1 MSASSNP
8 AVRPDR
14 IMEMVWGYAP
24 PIILGTAIQCQ
35 SLRSARR
42 RAQDRRGTGASLR
55 QLRPRIARHHERAGG
70 IQFLAKNSDGRYAL
84 TPESAAFLVSSK
96 PGYLG
101 KFAEFSGLKM
111 IQTWLPLPEIVRT
124 GKPSTSINQQD
135 AGAAFFQELVE
146 PIFAMSYPAT
156 QVAGQALGLANAKSP
171 VKVLDIGTGSG
182 VWGIGLAQQSPQVS
196 VTAQDLP
203 GVLDVTRQMVTRFNL
218 ADRFSYLPG
227 DFHTMDFGTGY
238 NLVTFGHISAHGI
251 GRSEPPASEKGRGRA
266 GSQGNRRHQRIPG
279 EPGPLGSPMGLIFAV
294 NMLAHTEN
302 GDTFS
307 FEEISGWLKEAG
319 LVNPKKNPLGP
330 GGCVVGEDLDCNKL
344 SFLAKTLKRNQYV
357 RSH

>member
-14 IMEMVWGYAP
+14 IMEMIWGYAP
-24 PIILGTAIQCQ
+24 PMILATAVHNKVFDLLDAGPKTVDELAKA
-35 SLRSARR
+35 SGNSARGL
-42 RAQDRRGTGASLR
+42 RAIMNALVGF
-55 QLRPRIARHHERAGG
+55 
-70 IQFLAKNSDGRYAL
+70 QFLSKTPDGRYAL

-101 KFAEFSGLKM
+101 KFVEFSGLKS

-124 GKPSTSINQQD
+124 GKPNTAINQQD
-135 AGAAFFQELVE
+135 AGESFFQDLVE

-156 QVAGQALGLANAKSP
+156 QVAGQALGLENAKTP
-171 VKVLDIGTGSG
+171 VKILDIGAGSG

-196 VTAQDLP
+196 VTAQDMP
-203 GVLDVTRQMVTRFNL
+203 GVLEVTRRMVARFNL

-227 DFHTMDFGTGY
+227 DFHNVDFGTGY
-238 NLVTFGHISAHGI
+238 NLVTIGHILHMLSVDQCRQLLKKTAAALAPKGTVVI
-251 GRSEPPASEKGRGRA
+251 SEFLVNQDRSGPPM
-266 GSQGNRRHQRIPG
+266 P
-279 EPGPLGSPMGLIFAV
+279 LIFAV

-307 FEEISGWLKEAG
+307 FEEIGGWLKEAG
-319 LVNPKKNPLGP
+319 LVNARKIEP
-330 GGCVVGEDLDCNKL
+330 GGPVGLV
-344 SFLAKTLKRNQYV
+344 LADRA
-357 RSH
+357 

>member
-8 AVRPDR
+8 SVRPDR
-14 IMEMVWGYAP
+14 ILEMVWGYAP
-24 PIILGTAIQCQ
+24 PIILGTAIQCRIFDLLDAGPKTVDELAKA
-35 SLRSARR
+35 SGNSARGL
-42 RAQDRRGTGASLR
+42 RAIMNALVGF
-55 QLRPRIARHHERAGG
+55 
-70 IQFLAKNSDGRYAL
+70 QFLSKTPDGRYAL

-101 KFAEFSGLKM
+101 KFVEFSWLKS

-124 GKPSTSINQQD
+124 GKPNTAINQQD
-135 AGAAFFQELVE
+135 AGESFFQDLVE

-156 QVAGQALGLANAKSP
+156 QVAGQALGLENAKTP
-171 VKVLDIGTGSG
+171 VKILDIGAGSG

-203 GVLDVTRQMVTRFNL
+203 GVLEVTRRMVERFNL

-227 DFHTMDFGTGY
+227 DFHNVDFGTGY
-238 NLVTFGHISAHGI
+238 NLVTIGHILHMLSVDQCRQLLKKTAAALAPKGTVVI
-251 GRSEPPASEKGRGRA
+251 SEFLVNQDRSGPPM
-266 GSQGNRRHQRIPG
+266 P
-279 EPGPLGSPMGLIFAV
+279 LIFAV

-307 FEEISGWLKEAG
+307 FEEIGGWLKEAG
-319 LVNPKKNPLGP
+319 LVNARKIEP
-330 GGCVVGEDLDCNKL
+330 GGPVGLV
-344 SFLAKTLKRNQYV
+344 LADRA
-357 RSH
+357 

>member
-14 IMEMVWGYAP
+14 IMEMIWGYAP
-24 PIILGTAIQCQ
+24 PMILATAVHNKVFDLLDAGPKTVDELAKA
-35 SLRSARR
+35 SGNSARGL
-42 RAQDRRGTGASLR
+42 RAIMNALVGF
-55 QLRPRIARHHERAGG
+55 
-70 IQFLAKNSDGRYAL
+70 QFLSKTPDGRYAL

-101 KFAEFSGLKM
+101 KFVEFSGLKS

-124 GKPSTSINQQD
+124 GKPNTAINQQD
-135 AGAAFFQELVE
+135 AGESFFQDLVE

-156 QVAGQALGLANAKSP
+156 QVAGQALGLENAKTP
-171 VKVLDIGTGSG
+171 VKILDIGAGSG

-203 GVLDVTRQMVTRFNL
+203 GVLEVTRRMVARFNL

-227 DFHTMDFGTGY
+227 DFHNVDFGTGY
-238 NLVTFGHISAHGI
+238 NLVTIGHILHMLSVDQCRQLLKKTAAALAPKGTVVI
-251 GRSEPPASEKGRGRA
+251 SEFLVNQDRSGPPM
-266 GSQGNRRHQRIPG
+266 P
-279 EPGPLGSPMGLIFAV
+279 LIFAV

-307 FEEISGWLKEAG
+307 FEEIGGWLKEAG
-319 LVNPKKNPLGP
+319 LVNARKIEP
-330 GGCVVGEDLDCNKL
+330 GGPVGLV
-344 SFLAKTLKRNQYV
+344 LADRA
-357 RSH
+357 

>member
-24 PIILGTAIQCQ
+24 PIILGTAIQCGLFDLLDAAPKTVEELAQ
-35 SLRSARR
+35 ASGNSARGL
-42 RAQDRRGTGASLR
+42 RAIMNALVGF
-55 QLRPRIARHHERAGG
+55 
-70 IQFLAKNSDGRYAL
+70 QFLAKNSDGRYAL

-111 IQTWLPLPEIVRT
+111 IHTWLTLPEIVRT
-124 GKPSTSINQQD
+124 GKPSTAVNQQD
-135 AGAAFFQELVE
+135 AGESFFQALVE

-156 QVAGQALGLANAKSP
+156 QIAGQALGLANAKSP
-171 VKVLDIGTGSG
+171 VKVLDIGTGAG
-182 VWGIGLAQQSPQVS
+182 VWGIGLAQQSPQVT

-203 GVLDVTRQMVTRFNL
+203 GVLDVTRRMAARFNL
-218 ADRFSYLPG
+218 ANRFQFLPG
-227 DFHTMDFGTGY
+227 DFHTVDFGTGY
-238 NLVTFGHISAHGI
+238 NLVTIGHILHMESVDQNRQLLKKTAAALAPKGTVVI
-251 GRSEPPASEKGRGRA
+251 SEFLVNQDRS
-266 GSQGNRRHQRIPG
+266 
-279 EPGPLGSPMGLIFAV
+279 GPVMPLIFAV

-307 FEEISGWLKEAG
+307 FEEISAWLKEAG
-319 LVNPKKNPLGP
+319 LVNPRKIEP
-330 GGCVVGEDLDCNKL
+330 GGPVGLVMADKP
-344 SFLAKTLKRNQYV
+344 
-357 RSH
+357 

>member
-14 IMEMVWGYAP
+14 IMEMIWGYAP
-24 PIILGTAIQCQ
+24 PMILATAVHNKVFDLLDAGPKTVDELAKA
-35 SLRSARR
+35 SGNSARGL
-42 RAQDRRGTGASLR
+42 RAIMNALVGF
-55 QLRPRIARHHERAGG
+55 
-70 IQFLAKNSDGRYAL
+70 QFLSKTPDGRYAL

-101 KFAEFSGLKM
+101 KFVEFSGLKS

-124 GKPSTSINQQD
+124 GKPNTAINQQD
-135 AGAAFFQELVE
+135 AGESFFQDLVE

-156 QVAGQALGLANAKSP
+156 QVAGQALGLENAKAP
-171 VKVLDIGTGSG
+171 VKILDIGAGSG

-203 GVLDVTRQMVTRFNL
+203 GVLEVTRRMVARFNL

-227 DFHTMDFGTGY
+227 DFHNVDFGTGY
-238 NLVTFGHISAHGI
+238 NLVTIGHILHMLSVDQCRQLLKKTAAALAPKGTVVI
-251 GRSEPPASEKGRGRA
+251 SEFLVNQDRSGPPM
-266 GSQGNRRHQRIPG
+266 P
-279 EPGPLGSPMGLIFAV
+279 LIFAV

-307 FEEISGWLKEAG
+307 FEEIGGWLKEAG
-319 LVNPKKNPLGP
+319 LVNARKIEP
-330 GGCVVGEDLDCNKL
+330 GGPVGLV
-344 SFLAKTLKRNQYV
+344 LADRA
-357 RSH
+357 

>member
-14 IMEMVWGYAP
+14 ILEMVWGYAP
-24 PIILGTAIQCQ
+24 PIILGTAIQCKVFDLLDAGPKTVEELAQ
-35 SLRSARR
+35 ASGNSARGL
-42 RAQDRRGTGASLR
+42 RAIMNALVGF
-55 QLRPRIARHHERAGG
+55 
-70 IQFLAKNSDGRYAL
+70 QFLSKNSDGRYAL

-111 IQTWLPLPEIVRT
+111 IHTWLPLPEIVRT
-124 GKPSTSINQQD
+124 GKPNSSINQQD
-135 AGAAFFQELVE
+135 TGAAFFQELVE
-146 PIFAMSYPAT
+146 PIFNMSYPAT
-156 QVAGQALGLANAKSP
+156 QVAGQALGLANVKSP
-171 VKVLDIGTGSG
+171 IKVLDIGTGSG

-203 GVLDVTRQMVTRFNL
+203 SVLDVTRQMVKRFNL

-227 DFHTMDFGTGY
+227 DFHTLDFGTGY
-238 NLVTFGHISAHGI
+238 NLVTFGHILHMESVDQNRQLLKRAAAALAPKGTVVI
-251 GRSEPPASEKGRGRA
+251 SEFLVNQDRS
-266 GSQGNRRHQRIPG
+266 
-279 EPGPLGSPMGLIFAV
+279 GPPMGLIFAV
-294 NMLAHTEN
+294 NMLAHTDN

-319 LVNPKKNPLGP
+319 LVNPRKIEP
-330 GGCVVGEDLDCNKL
+330 GGPVGLVMADKP
-344 SFLAKTLKRNQYV
+344 
-357 RSH
+357 